1 VTAYRA
7 PLFALLLIAGPAGA
21 QVLAAGGSWAALQRP
36 GGTCEAIA
44 RSELLAPKGEEQ
56 ARVAIAFD
64 RSGRRHGQLHA
75 RLSRPARGGA
85 HAMLTI
91 GTDQFLLVTRG
102 SDAWS
107 RGPAQEQAI
116 IDAVRGGGRM
126 RVEARD
132 AGGARFVD
140 PYVLDGAPTAIDAA
154 AARCSLRRAGK
165 IQ

>member
-1 VTAYRA
+1 MTLRHLPFLL
-7 PLFALLLIAGPAGA
+7 PLLFAGPASA
-21 QVLAAGGSWAALQRP
+21 QVLAAGGYWAALQRP
-36 GGTCEAIA
+36 GDSCEAVA
-44 RSELLAPKGEEQ
+44 RSELPAPRGEEQ

-116 IDAVRGGGRM
+116 IASLRRGARMRIQWQGQGGR
-126 RVEARD
+126 RYTDYYAL
-132 AGGARFVD
+132 AGA
-140 PYVLDGAPTAIDAA
+140 ATAVDAA
-154 AARCSLRRAGK
+154 AIACAPGG
-165 IQ
+165 

>member
-1 VTAYRA
+1 MTAYRA
-7 PLFALLLIAGPAGA
+7 PLFALLLIAAPAGA

-36 GGTCEAIA
+36 GGTCEAVA

-116 IDAVRGGGRM
+116 IASLRRAPRMRLQWQGAGGR
-126 RVEARD
+126 RYTD
-132 AGGARFVD
+132 YYLLAGA
-140 PYVLDGAPTAIDAA
+140 ATAIDAA
-154 AARCSLRRAGK
+154 AIGCAPPR
-165 IQ
+165 